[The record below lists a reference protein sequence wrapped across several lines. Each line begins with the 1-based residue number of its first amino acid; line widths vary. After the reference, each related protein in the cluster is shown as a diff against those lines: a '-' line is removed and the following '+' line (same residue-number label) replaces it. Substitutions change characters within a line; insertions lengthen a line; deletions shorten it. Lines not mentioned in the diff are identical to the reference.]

1 MPSILAEPEFRHM
14 LSWEVQRATR
24 YQDFLALCLVR
35 IESPADTRAEV
46 RTAVAKRIADL
57 LRAEDFV
64 GVVDT
69 DISVILVHSPEAEA
83 TAIGERISDRTEAT
97 SFQALSTSGSLH
109 VKLRI
114 AVAAF
119 PTDATTDAALLA
131 SAQTRLRA
139 PVASRPGAPP
149 A

>member
-1 MPSILAEPEFRHM
+1 MPSVLAEPEFRHM

-35 IESPADTRAEV
+35 IESPPDTRIEI
-46 RTAVAKRIADL
+46 RTAIAKRIADL

-64 GVVDT
+64 GMIDT
-69 DISVILVHSPEAEA
+69 DISVLLIHSPEAEA
-83 TAIGERISDRTEAT
+83 TAIGERIRDRTETT
-97 SFQALSTSGSLH
+97 SFPASSTSGSLH

-131 SAQTRLRA
+131 SAQTRLRV
-139 PVASRPGAPP
+139 PVAGAPP